1 MQPFQMTGRGEHVST
16 YEAPT
21 KTLAEAI
28 YNRLRQDILSG
39 QLRPGSK
46 LRFTDLKENY
56 RAGMSTLRESLSK
69 LSSDRLVIAEGQRGF
84 RVAPVSREE
93 LWDITRL
100 RADLESAALEASIDC
115 GGDEWEANIIAAFHR
130 LSKFAERSSDVPY
143 LLTEEGALLH
153 KAFHIALFSACPSMW
168 RLRVIDLLYDHSERY
183 RRLFTSHLPGR
194 RDSEHEHREIMQAAI
209 GRHKQLAVAL
219 LTRHLEKTAETLA
232 KVDEVWAER
241 PRGDQA

>member
-1 MQPFQMTGRGEHVST
+1 MQPFQTTARGEQLHQ
-16 YEAPT
+16 APA

-39 QLRPGSK
+39 QLKPGSK
-46 LRFTDLKENY
+46 LRFTDLKGSY

-84 RVAPVSREE
+84 RVAPVSRGE

-100 RADLESAALEASIDC
+100 RADLEAAALDAAIDR

-130 LSKFAERSSDVPY
+130 LSKFAERSKDVPY

-153 KAFHIALFSACPSMW
+153 KSFHMALFGACPSMW

-183 RRLFTSHLPGR
+183 RRLFTSHLRGKR
-194 RDSEHEHREIMQAAI
+194 NSEQEHREIMQAAI
-209 GRHKQLAVAL
+209 DRHKQLAVAL

-232 KVDEVWAER
+232 KIDAVWTDGSGA
-241 PRGDQA
+241 DQA